1 MLNKNQIIEELKNED
16 SLVRNAV
23 YEYVCKLHLYD
34 DEDINKAFIEFLE
47 ENYNQEI
54 NYSGLIC
61 SKLNRKIIESLLK
74 IHEKEEKLYLK
85 IQIENVLIRHYNII
99 KDMDY
104 NFEELIKNE
113 EYLLIYKKIKHF
125 SKKDPEQLLKLY
137 IKSINNFVNDNENND
152 EEAIKKEM
160 LISAMGTALI
170 QTKKGELLL
179 SLFVLNEVA
188 DKKERDNF
196 FGEYIPYVIFP
207 LCECASDAYHTVIQT
222 VYYFHMDFI
231 GYQDECNYYFSSI
244 CNKEFINSYL
254 KVLKTN
260 DIEDYY
266 YDICEYLNSEVID
279 DFLLKSLD
287 KVKNE
292 VIKEEIII
300 VLASKFNSK
309 VIPYAI
315 EYLNN
320 KDFEREEELKLSLAP
335 LFLVNKYE
343 TDVSK
348 KVIEDA
354 KKYLDFDEYGNDET
368 VAKVLANM
376 QGVLL
381 ENKPHI
387 KEYKKIRKLHNEVM
401 QSIVD
406 YYMQGKFELKIE
418 NKQYSNNVTR
428 IDSKFDTSTELGKQ
442 AMANIIAYKN
452 AVNMNCITEEF
463 INKNKFKSNDK
474 IELLQSMLNSSAGL
488 FEIIETDKEN
498 GKVHLKDVLSGK
510 EFWITDIAF
519 SGNMNTDKMYI
530 YTRVITYHDISFGT
544 GLNIIFSKYDSFIN
558 DWISKNKPIYK
569 DKQEI
574 TRFMELYNEYS
585 ADNKGMEVIPRNV

>member
-1 MLNKNQIIEELKNED
+1 MLNKNQVIEELKNED
-16 SLVRNAV
+16 FLVRNAV

-47 ENYNQEI
+47 NNYNQEI

-61 SKLNRKIIESLLK
+61 SKLNRKIIEALLK
-74 IHEKEEKLYLK
+74 MHEKEKKLYLK
-85 IQIENVLIRHYNII
+85 SQIEEVFIRHYNII

-104 NFEELIKNE
+104 NFEELIKDE

-125 SKKDPEQLLKLY
+125 SKKDPEQLMKLY
-137 IKSINNFVNDNENND
+137 IKSINNLINDNDDND
-152 EEAIKKEM
+152 EEALKKEI
-160 LISAMGTALI
+160 LIKAMGTALI

-188 DKKERDNF
+188 NKKEHDKF
-196 FGEYIPYVIFP
+196 FNEYISYVIYP

-222 VYYFHMDFI
+222 VYYFYMDFI

-279 DFLLKSLD
+279 DFFTEAIF
-287 KVKNE
+287 KNE
-292 VIKEEIII
+292 DNIEKRENLYLMTEEEI
-300 VLASKFNSK
+300 SK
-309 VIPYAI
+309 
-315 EYLNN
+315 YL
-320 KDFEREEELKLSLAP
+320 DREEDLKLSLAP

-354 KKYLDFDEYGNDET
+354 KKYLDFDEYANDET
-368 VAKVLANM
+368 VAKVFANL

-381 ENKPHI
+381 ESKPHI

-406 YYMQGKFELKIE
+406 YYMQGKYELKIE
-418 NKQYSNNVTR
+418 NKQYSNDFTI
-428 IDSKFDTSTELGKQ
+428 IDSKFDTRTELGRQ

-519 SGNMNTDKMYI
+519 SGNINTDKMYI

-558 DWISKNKPIYK
+558 DWISKNKLIYK

-574 TRFMELYNEYS
+574 TRFMELYNEYTR
-585 ADNKGMEVIPRNV
+585 DNKGMEAIPRNV